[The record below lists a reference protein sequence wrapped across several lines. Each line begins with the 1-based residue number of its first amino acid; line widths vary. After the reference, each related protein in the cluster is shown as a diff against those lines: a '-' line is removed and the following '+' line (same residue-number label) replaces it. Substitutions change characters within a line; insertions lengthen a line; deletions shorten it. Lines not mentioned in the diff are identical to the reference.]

1 MESLFIFAIVGA
13 VYLLVYL
20 MARAL
25 GIEKLREKG
34 VDAGTPFFVMIRTKK
49 INEFLTRMGKKFP
62 RAFFNIGVVV
72 AFGGMIYGFWM
83 FLNNLLAFF
92 IAPSQAGAVVPIIPG
107 ITITGLPLVYMLIGL
122 AITLVTHEFAHGLAS
137 AKDNIGIES
146 SGLLFFFVLFGAF
159 VEPDEEEFEEE
170 ATPKERMR
178 LLAAGSY
185 SNLIFAFIV
194 LVITLNFPV
203 LMSIG
208 FNQPSGA
215 YIYDISADTPAD
227 QALEIGDVITG
238 LNNTD
243 IDKWNEISQFMA
255 NTEPGD
261 SLTIETLEG
270 NVTIVLGA
278 STANAS
284 KGYIGIYGADYWK
297 PKPGWDFILN
307 PMVPF
312 HLQLTLT
319 WTFIILFSV
328 ALFNLLPI
336 PALDGD
342 KLLANGL
349 RLAISDEKKVSMIMW
364 PMRIFSLAIVVLSM
378 ILTFMSGKTLF

>member
-1 MESLFIFAIVGA
+1 MEPLFMLAIVGA

-20 MARAL
+20 AARAL
-25 GIEKLREKG
+25 GIEKLQEKG
-34 VDAGTPFFVMIRTKK
+34 VDAGTPFFVMIRTKRL
-49 INEFLTRMGKKFP
+49 NEFLTRMGKKFP
-62 RAFFNIGVVV
+62 RAFFNLGVVV

-83 FLNNLLAFF
+83 FLNNFIAFF
-92 IAPSQAGAVVPIIPG
+92 TAPSQAGAVVPIIPG
-107 ITITGLPLVYMLIGL
+107 VTITGLPLVYMLIGL

-137 AKDNIGIES
+137 AKDDIGIES

-159 VEPDEEEFEEE
+159 VEPDEEQFEEE

-194 LVITLNFPV
+194 LLITLNFPA
-203 LMSIG
+203 LMSLG

-215 YIYDISADTPAD
+215 YIYEISANTPAD
-227 QALEIGDVITG
+227 QALEVGDVITG
-238 LNNTD
+238 LNDTD
-243 IDKWNEISQFMA
+243 IDRWGDISQFMIQ
-255 NTEPGD
+255 TEPGD
-261 SLTIETLEG
+261 SLTIETLED
-270 NVTIVLGA
+270 NVTIVLGE
-278 STANAS
+278 SQANAS
-284 KGYIGIYGADYWK
+284 KGYIGIYGADYWE
-297 PKPGWDFILN
+297 PKAGWDLFLN

-312 HLQLTLT
+312 HIQLTLT
-319 WTFIILFSV
+319 WSFIILFSV

-349 RLAISDEKKVSMIMW
+349 RLVISDEEKVKMIMW
-364 PMRIFSLAIVVLSM
+364 PLRIFSLAIVILSM

>member
-1 MESLFIFAIVGA
+1 MEPLFMFAIVGA

-20 MARAL
+20 AARAL
-25 GIEKLREKG
+25 GIERLQEKG
-34 VDAGTPFFVMIRTKK
+34 VDAGTPFFVMIRTKRLNK
-49 INEFLTRMGKKFP
+49 FLTRMGKKFP
-62 RAFFNIGVVV
+62 RAFFNLGVVV

-83 FLNNLLAFF
+83 FLNNLIAFF
-92 IAPSQAGAVVPIIPG
+92 TAPSQAGAVVPIIPG
-107 ITITGLPLVYMLIGL
+107 VTITGLPLVYMLIGL

-159 VEPDEEEFEEE
+159 VEPDEEQFEEE

-194 LVITLNFPV
+194 LIITLNFPA
-203 LMSIG
+203 LMSVG
-208 FNQPSGA
+208 FNPPSGA
-215 YIYDISADTPAD
+215 YIYEISANTPAH
-227 QALEIGDVITG
+227 QALEVGDVIIG
-238 LNNTD
+238 LNDTD
-243 IDKWNEISQFMA
+243 IDRWGDISQFMVQ
-255 NTEPGD
+255 TDPGD
-261 SLTIETLEG
+261 SLTIETLKG
-270 NVTIVLGA
+270 NVTVVLGE
-278 STANAS
+278 SEANAS
-284 KGYIGIYGADYWK
+284 KGYIGIYGADYWE
-297 PKPGWDFILN
+297 PKQGWDLFLT

-312 HLQLTLT
+312 HIQLTLT
-319 WTFIILFSV
+319 WSFVILFSV

-349 RLAISDEKKVSMIMW
+349 RLVISDEEKVKMIMW
-364 PMRIFSLAIVVLSM
+364 PLRIFSIAIVVLSM